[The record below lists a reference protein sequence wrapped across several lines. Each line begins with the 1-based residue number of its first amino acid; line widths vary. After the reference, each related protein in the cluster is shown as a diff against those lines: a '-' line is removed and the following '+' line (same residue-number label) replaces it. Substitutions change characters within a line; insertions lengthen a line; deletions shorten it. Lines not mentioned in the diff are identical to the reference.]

1 MKKIF
6 NSMWVLALVLTTS
19 MVFTACSEKNDDPN
33 EEVEQ
38 GKLLLIQR
46 MFLLMVFLNLLET
59 ILLTRILKT
68 RLFSS
73 IIRKRKN
80 ILPLNT
86 RTKT

>member
-33 EEVEQ
+33 EEVNRE
-38 GKLLLIQR
+38 KLLLIQR

>member
-1 MKKIF
+1 
-6 NSMWVLALVLTTS
+6 MWVLALVLTTS

-33 EEVEQ
+33 EEVERE
-38 GKLLLIQR
+38 KLLLIQR